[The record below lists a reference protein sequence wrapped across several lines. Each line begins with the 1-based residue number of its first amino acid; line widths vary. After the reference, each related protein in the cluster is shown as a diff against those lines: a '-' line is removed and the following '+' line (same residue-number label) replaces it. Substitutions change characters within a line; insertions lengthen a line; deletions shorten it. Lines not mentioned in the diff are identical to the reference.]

1 MKQLYDRIIGRF
13 SFRVG
18 FPVLLIL
25 ILSISGSMFGFY
37 HYFRSQ
43 SGKIFHRGL
52 TTSAQAIKAALE
64 IGMVKNDRRI
74 IQQVMDEGRK
84 KGLFANATVLDR
96 LGYVKYSSDP
106 AMKNNSFSFSNKEC
120 RLCHQTRAE
129 IHKTKAGTNKI
140 LVLPPDT
147 ATEVRLHRS
156 VEPILTQPRCAGC
169 HEDKVL
175 GFIMVDYDS
184 APVDAMAA
192 TTIRRFAATGIAT
205 LLLACGVFLFFLNCN
220 LNKPLRRLMA
230 GIARVGGGDFDHK
243 LPEARPREFAA
254 ISSHFNSMAGNLKE
268 HVKEIERKSSRIEEL
283 TRLRDEIGRMN
294 QRLNQK
300 VLELYMLHEVGKAV
314 NSTLE
319 LDVLFHVIMEMA
331 RTSLGITD
339 FCIFLY
345 NEETN
350 VLEIKVDYGLPGN
363 IAKEIRFEPGE
374 GVSGRVFS
382 TGEPCVLNN
391 VADDPQFQFY
401 RGAKPNI
408 GSFLCTPLE
417 FKGKILGVLNVDRAE
432 PNAFGPEDLE
442 LYSALANQIAIAIE
456 NARMYEITRRMTYL
470 DSLTGLYNHGFFQ
483 SRLREIIGAASMKI
497 SLLMVDIDHF
507 KDVNDHY
514 GHSAGDIVLKEI
526 SAIMMQCLRN
536 DDIIARYGG
545 EEFGIIL
552 PDTNLQHAVLIAERI
567 RQKVEANDFRVP
579 DNGNGHVLITV
590 SIGASQYD
598 GSTSPEAFVEAS
610 DRALYEAKTLSR
622 NRVVPAMDGQ
632 STAT

>member
-1 MKQLYDRIIGRF
+1 MKHLYDQIFGRF

-25 ILSISGSMFGFY
+25 ILSICGSMFGFH

-43 SGKIFHRGL
+43 SDKVFHRGL
-52 TTSAQAIKAALE
+52 TASAQAIKAALE

-74 IQQVMDEGRK
+74 IQQVIDEGRK
-84 KGLFANATVLDR
+84 NGLFANATVLDR
-96 LGYVKYSSDP
+96 LGYVKYTSDP
-106 AMKNNSFSFSNKEC
+106 AMKKSSFSFSNKEC
-120 RLCHQTRAE
+120 RLCHQTQAE
-129 IHKTKAGTNKI
+129 IHNTKAGTNKI
-140 LVLPPDT
+140 LVLPPDA
-147 ATEVRLHRS
+147 ATGVRLHRS
-156 VEPILTQPRCAGC
+156 IEPILAQPRCVGC
-169 HEDKVL
+169 HVDKVL

-184 APVDAMAA
+184 APVEAMADTA
-192 TTIRRFAATGIAT
+192 IRRFAATGIVT
-205 LLLACGVFLFFLNCN
+205 LFLACGVFFFFLNCN

-230 GIARVGGGDFDHK
+230 GIARVGGGDFDYI
-243 LPEARPREFAA
+243 LPKARPREFAA
-254 ISSHFNSMAGNLKE
+254 ISSHFNQMAVDLKE

-283 TRLRDEIGRMN
+283 TRLRDEVGQMN

-339 FCIFLY
+339 FCILLY
-345 NEETN
+345 NEEKN
-350 VLEIKVDYGLPGN
+350 ILEIKVDYGLPGN
-363 IAKEIRFEPGE
+363 VAKEIRFEPGE

-391 VADDPQFQFY
+391 AADDPQFQFY

-417 FKGKILGVLNVDRAE
+417 FKGKILGVLNVDREE

-483 SRLREIIGAASMKI
+483 SRLREILGAASMKI
-497 SLLMVDIDHF
+497 SILMVDIDHF
-507 KDVNDHY
+507 KHVNDRY
-514 GHSAGDIVLKEI
+514 GHAAGDIVLKEI
-526 SAIMMQCLRN
+526 SAIMRECLRN

-552 PDTNLQHAVLIAERI
+552 PDTNLQHASLIAERI
-567 RQKVEANDFRVP
+567 RKKIEANDFRVS
-579 DNGNGHVLITV
+579 DNGNGHVLVTV
-590 SIGASQYD
+590 SIGVCQYE
-598 GSTSPEAFVEAS
+598 GNTSPEAFIETA
-610 DRALYEAKTLSR
+610 DRALYEAKILSR
-622 NRVVPAMDGQ
+622 NRVVTSMEGH
-632 STAT
+632 SATI